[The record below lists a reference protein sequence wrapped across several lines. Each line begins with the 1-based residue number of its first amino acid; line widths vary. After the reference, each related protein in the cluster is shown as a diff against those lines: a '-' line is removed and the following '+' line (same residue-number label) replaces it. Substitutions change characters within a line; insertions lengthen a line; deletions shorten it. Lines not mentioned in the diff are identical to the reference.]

1 MDADEFK
8 ELLEQFRSKSKH
20 HFFKVESTLS
30 PQEICVLFKQ
40 SNRLRL
46 AGDELFNHMRKRYNQ
61 LVRTKRYRA
70 LLKLLGKAEAT
81 PDEKQS
87 YAQQLEDMQ
96 AEYGVTMAC
105 FLETMQGLQVK
116 YQVDGAFAFSK
127 AMDIWKDI
135 ESCLYQ
141 IDATLEQ
148 SNHDMFP
155 ALTAAQ
161 INKGIILT
169 AKDGTLQFKYDSMVF
184 GAKIKDNFEQEEI
197 NAVIHYLTN
206 HSQVDQDAIKIF
218 KSTGTCINTYR
229 PCYVSL
235 VPQIIRDKRRLYISL
250 YLEGLSK
257 NQLAKMHA
265 RRPIADQVRFS
276 KLKLQPELMMGHAS
290 HAPFHGLC
298 FYLGC

>member
-1 MDADEFK
+1 MDANDNK

-20 HFFKVESTLS
+20 HFFQVESTLS

-70 LLKLLGKAEAT
+70 LLKLLNKAEAT

-87 YAQQLEDMQ
+87 YAQQLEEMQ

-127 AMDIWKDI
+127 AMDIWKDV

-148 SNHDMFP
+148 SNHDMYP

-161 INKGIILT
+161 INQGIILT
-169 AKDGTLQFKYDSMVF
+169 VKDGALQFKCGSMVF
-184 GAKIKDNFEQEEI
+184 SAKIKDDFEQEEI

-206 HSQVDQDAIKIF
+206 HSQVDKDAVAIF

-235 VPQIIRDKRRLYISL
+235 VPKIIRDKRRLYISL

-257 NQLAKMHA
+257 NQLAKMNQSRHT
-265 RRPIADQVRFS
+265 
-276 KLKLQPELMMGHAS
+276 
-290 HAPFHGLC
+290 
-298 FYLGC
+298 LGQIR